1 MKYLTI
7 GVSILAV
14 LLCLCLLFSWL
25 STRYLRETEKPLQ
38 EAARYFPAGDFD
50 SILPLM
56 EESHAVWKSLKGFF
70 SSILSHAELD
80 EVNYC
85 FSSLTAYAA
94 EGEMAEFLDAY
105 TRMTAMLE
113 HLRAMD
119 QPRYYNIL
127 SPIVN
132 HYFNF

>member
-7 GVSILAV
+7 GVSILAA

-25 STRYLRETEKPLQ
+25 SKVYLEETAWPLR
-38 EAARYFPAGDFD
+38 EAARYFLAGDCD
-50 SILPLM
+50 SILPLV
-56 EESHAVWKSLKGFF
+56 EEAHSVWKSHKGFF

-85 FSSLTAYAA
+85 FASLTAYAA
-94 EGEMAEFLDAY
+94 SGEMAELLDAHS
-105 TRMTAMLE
+105 RLISMLD
-113 HLRAMD
+113 HLQAMD

-127 SPIVN
+127 SVIVN
-132 HYFNF
+132 QHQK